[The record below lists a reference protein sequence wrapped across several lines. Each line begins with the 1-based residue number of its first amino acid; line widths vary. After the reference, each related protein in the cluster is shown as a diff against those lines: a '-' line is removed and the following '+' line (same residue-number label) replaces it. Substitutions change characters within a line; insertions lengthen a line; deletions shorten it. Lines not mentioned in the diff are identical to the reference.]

1 MLGNLATV
9 RTRVLAVILEGQE
22 QAAVDTLNSLAAIA
36 RADRARIRLA
46 YFHPMPQPI
55 RDTADRIVVDG
66 DRVMAHIAGRIADT
80 FSAAARRFDVEMET
94 VVRFGRPHDEVIA
107 EMEVFRPG
115 FVACFSPQP
124 AGPLDRLRQWA
135 LRRRIGRERSAQLVV
150 VQAPVWDQAART
162 GRQPTMAFSPK
173 AKISV

>member
-1 MLGNLATV
+1 MLSSLATV

-36 RADRARIRLA
+36 RADSARIRLA
-46 YFHPMPQPI
+46 YFHALPQPI

-66 DRVMAHIAGRIADT
+66 DRVMEHIAGRIADA
-80 FSAAARRFDVEMET
+80 FSAAARQFDVEMET
-94 VVRFGRPHDEVIA
+94 VVRFGRPRDEVIA

-124 AGPLDRLRQWA
+124 LGPIDRLRQWA
-135 LRRRIGRERSAQLVV
+135 LRRRIGRERGAQLVV
-150 VQAPVWDQAART
+150 VQAPVWDQAAQTLR
-162 GRQPTMAFSPK
+162 RPTMAFPPK

>member
-36 RADRARIRLA
+36 RADSARIRLA
-46 YFHPMPQPI
+46 YFHALPRPI
-55 RDTADRIVVDG
+55 RDTADRIVIDG
-66 DRVMAHIAGRIADT
+66 DRVMAHIAGRIVDA

-94 VVRFGRPHDEVIA
+94 VVRFGRPHDEVIT

-124 AGPLDRLRQWA
+124 SGPLDRLRQWA
-135 LRRRIGRERSAQLVV
+135 LRRRIGRERGAQLVV
-150 VQAPVWDQAART
+150 VQAPVWDQAAQTLR
-162 GRQPTMAFSPK
+162 RPTMAFPPK

>member
-1 MLGNLATV
+1 MLGDVATL

-46 YFHPMPQPI
+46 YFHALPQPI
-55 RDTADRIVVDG
+55 RDTADRIVIDG
-66 DRVMAHIAGRIADT
+66 DRVMAHITGRIADT
-80 FSAAARRFDVEMET
+80 LGAAARRFDVEMET
-94 VVRFGRPHDEVIA
+94 VVRFGRPRDEVIA

-124 AGPLDRLRQWA
+124 SGPLDRLRQWA
-135 LRRRIGRERSAQLVV
+135 LRRRIGRARSAQLVV
-150 VQAPVWDQAART
+150 VQAPVWNRAGQT